1 MTRKTKAVQGVRKT
15 GARIAPAVALLLLGD
30 SAYAQDREDFSVTEP
45 STLGLLAAGAA
56 VGGIA
61 AYVRSK
67 HRK

>member
-1 MTRKTKAVQGVRKT
+1 MSKETKTLQGIQKAGS
-15 GARIAPAVALLLLGD
+15 RIAPAVALLLLGD

-45 STLGLLAAGAA
+45 STLGLLAAAAA

-67 HRK
+67 RRK